1 MGLKNVLILG
11 ATGAVGREFLDVL
24 EERGFPVGN
33 LILCSSP
40 RSAGA
45 RMTFRGGD
53 VVVSAVDESQF
64 EGVDIALFSAGSEP
78 SKVWGPIAVSAG
90 AVVVDNSSAFRMDP
104 EVPLVVPEINFDS
117 VRPQDKLIAN
127 PNCTAIILM
136 MAVFPLTRLGKVRRL
151 VVSTYQSASGAG
163 IAAVRELENQTRAL
177 LEGRPPAPEV
187 FPHPIAFNVFSH
199 NSAVDVDGWN
209 GEERKVVQEC
219 RKILGN
225 PDLAINVTCVR
236 VPVRRAHTESITVEF
251 EDRAPSEDQVRSAL
265 SEFPGVRVV
274 DDRANNRFP
283 MPSEAEGG
291 DDVLV
296 GRIRTDVSHPS
307 AISLLACGDQLRKG
321 AALNAVQIAERVM
334 TREG

>member
-219 RKILGN
+219 RKILGDS
-225 PDLAINVTCVR
+225 DLGINVTCVR
-236 VPVRRAHTESITVEF
+236 VPVRRAHTESITIEF
-251 EDRAPSEDQVRSAL
+251 EDRAPSEDEVRRAL
-265 SEFPGVRVV
+265 CEFPGVRVV

-296 GRIRTDVSHPS
+296 GRIRADVSHPS
-307 AISLLACGDQLRKG
+307 AISLMACGDQLRKG
-321 AALNAVQIAERVM
+321 AALNAVQIAERVIA
-334 TREG
+334 REG

>member
-1 MGLKNVLILG
+1 MRSKNVLILG
-11 ATGAVGREFLDVL
+11 ATGAVGREFLAIL
-24 EERGFPVGN
+24 EARHFPVGN
-33 LILCSSP
+33 LFLCSSP
-40 RSAGA
+40 RSAGS
-45 RMTFRGGD
+45 RLRFRTED
-53 VVVSAVDESQF
+53 IVVAAANESLF

-78 SKVWGPIAVSAG
+78 SKVWGPVAISAG

-117 VRPQDKLIAN
+117 VRPEHKLIAN

-136 MAVFPLTRLGKVRRL
+136 MAVFPLTKLGKVRRL
-151 VVSTYQSASGAG
+151 IVSTYQSASGAG
-163 IAAVRELENQTRAL
+163 IAAVRELENQTRDL

-199 NSAVDVDGWN
+199 NSAVNSDGWN

-219 RKILGN
+219 RKIVGDADLG
-225 PDLAINVTCVR
+225 INVTCVR

-251 EDRAPSEDQVRSAL
+251 EGAAPSEDRVRQAL
-265 SEFPGVRVV
+265 TAFPGVKVV
-274 DDRANNRFP
+274 DDRENNRFP

-296 GRIRTDVSHPS
+296 GRIRKDPSHPS
-307 AISLLACGDQLRKG
+307 AISLIACGDQLRKG
-321 AALNAVQIAERVM
+321 AALNAVQIAERVVA
-334 TREG
+334 GAG